1 MSMRT
6 PLKNRTVKLSITLQE
21 AVNLQTL
28 LVVAMNSLDG
38 GYERYQSTREKL
50 WKAVDDVL
58 EKASKE
64 EENS

>member
-6 PLKNRTVKLSITLQE
+6 PLKNRTVKLSITVQE

-28 LVVAMNSLDG
+28 LVLAMNSLDG
-38 GYERYQSTREKL
+38 GVERYQSTREKL
-50 WKAVDDVL
+50 CKAVDDVL

>member
-6 PLKNRTVKLSITLQE
+6 PLKNRTVKLSITVQE

-28 LVVAMNSLDG
+28 LVLAMNSLDG
-38 GYERYQSTREKL
+38 GVERYQSTREKL
-50 WKAVDDVL
+50 WKAVDDAL
-58 EKASKE
+58 EKESKE

>member
-6 PLKNRTVKLSITLQE
+6 PLKNRTVKLSITVQE

-28 LVVAMNSLDG
+28 LVLAMNSLDG
-38 GYERYQSTREKL
+38 GVERYQSIREKL